1 MALTQVAGGMI
12 ASGQTIT
19 SPTLVTP
26 ALGTPA
32 SGVMTNVTSVPA
44 AQLTGSRAIP
54 ASTMPA
60 GTVLQV
66 VSYEWTG
73 VGSYNTNNTNV
84 ATSLAATITP
94 STTSSR
100 VMILGRIAAQGNS
113 GYQGG
118 GFTIYRNSTNLN
130 NATGGS
136 MSNGSQMMQFW
147 NPSYAQAPIGNAQNI
162 YDMQQIPMAYV
173 DSPATTSATTYTVYA
188 TGVPGANN
196 VLVNQANASNN
207 RATSQI
213 ILMEIAG

>member
-1 MALTQVAGGMI
+1 MALTQVAGGMLAGSI
-12 ASGQTIT
+12 TSSQISSVAGSTIT
-19 SPTLVTP
+19 GARS
-26 ALGTPA
+26 
-32 SGVMTNVTSVPA
+32 
-44 AQLTGSRAIP
+44 IP

-84 ATSLAATITP
+84 ATSIAATITP

-100 VMILGRIAAQGNS
+100 VMILGRIAAQGNA
-113 GYQGG
+113 GFQGG

-136 MSNGSQMMQFW
+136 ASNGSQMMQFW
-147 NPSYAQAPIGNAQNI
+147 SPSFGQAPVGNAQNI
-162 YDMQQIPMAYV
+162 YDMQQVPMAYV

-196 VLVNQANASNN
+196 VLINQANASNN

>member
-1 MALTQVAGGMI
+1 MALTQVAGGMLL
-12 ASGQTIT
+12 GGIT
-19 SPTLVTP
+19 S
-26 ALGTPA
+26 
-32 SGVMTNVTSVPA
+32 SQITSVSGA
-44 AQLTGSRAIP
+44 SLTGTQNIP
-54 ASTMPA
+54 KATLPS

-73 VGSYNTNNTNV
+73 VGSYNTNNTNI
-84 ATSLAATITP
+84 ATSIAATITP

-100 VMILGRIAAQGNS
+100 IMIVGRIAAQGNS

-136 MSNGSQMMQFW
+136 ASNGSQMMQFW
-147 NPSYAQAPIGNAQNI
+147 NPSFGQAPVGNAGNY
-162 YDMQQIPMAYV
+162 YDMQQVPMAYV

-196 VLVNQANASNN
+196 VLVNQAQNSNN

-213 ILMEIAG
+213 ILMEIA